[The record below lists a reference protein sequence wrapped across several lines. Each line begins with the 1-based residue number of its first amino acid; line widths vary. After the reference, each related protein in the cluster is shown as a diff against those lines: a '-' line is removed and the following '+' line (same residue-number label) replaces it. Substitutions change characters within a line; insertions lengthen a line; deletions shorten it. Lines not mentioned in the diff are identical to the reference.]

1 MATRPRKS
9 EEKASTG
16 KGTAAKPTVANAK
29 ANGTTKANGAKAAA
43 AKTVAKA
50 TAVRKPRAKKTEPP
64 VVTEQMIAERAYYI
78 ALSGTGASDH
88 ENWLRAEAE
97 LRA

>member
-9 EEKASTG
+9 EAKASTE
-16 KGTAAKPTVANAK
+16 KGTTAK
-29 ANGTTKANGAKAAA
+29 ATTGNGKVNGVKAAA

-50 TAVRKPRAKKTEPP
+50 TVRKPRVTKAEPP
-64 VVTEQMIAERAYYI
+64 VVTDEMIAERAYYI

-88 ENWLRAEAE
+88 ENWVRAEAE
-97 LRA
+97 LRP

>member
-9 EEKASTG
+9 EEKATE
-16 KGTAAKPTVANAK
+16 KGTAAKPAAANGK
-29 ANGTTKANGAKAAA
+29 ANGTKAAVG
-43 AKTVAKA
+43 KTVAKA

-64 VVTEQMIAERAYYI
+64 VVTEEMIAERAYYI
-78 ALSGTGASDH
+78 ALSGSGASDH

-97 LRA
+97 LRP